1 MLWVQDSGTTNWDTT
16 GTHSSMILRQ
26 DGNRKRAT
34 DVKGAGRL
42 PAEPPR
48 RARTKGKN
56 AHGYSVGR
64 DEDRNKSYRCEL
76 TLLLGLDGMDAT
88 LRTCPFPL
96 PTPLHAPIGAKGSD
110 GGYQVGAG

>member
-1 MLWVQDSGTTNWDTT
+1 MLWVQDSGAADLDTT
-16 GTHSSMILRQ
+16 GKYSSMILRQ

-34 DVKGAGRL
+34 DVKGAGHL

-64 DEDRNKSYRCEL
+64 DEDRNRSYRCEL
-76 TLLLGLDGMDAT
+76 KVLLGLDDMDAT
-88 LRTCPFPL
+88 LGTCPFR
-96 PTPLHAPIGAKGSD
+96 LHCM
-110 GGYQVGAG
+110 QQ